1 MRSNLQQ
8 WHKPHQK
15 NKNKVKAL
23 QKAGKGGCMV
33 YLACSTA
40 GAGFTNALMLSDLFR
55 EAASSRCAHLQGIR
69 AESLITM
76 QSCLHL
82 QDDV

>member
-15 NKNKVKAL
+15 SKIKAKAL
-23 QKAGKGGCMV
+23 QKARKGDRMV

-40 GAGFTNALMLSDLFR
+40 GAGFTIALMLSDLFR
-55 EAASSRCAHLQGIR
+55 EAGSQCTHLQGII

-82 QDDV
+82 QDNV

>member
-1 MRSNLQQ
+1 
-8 WHKPHQK
+8 
-15 NKNKVKAL
+15 
-23 QKAGKGGCMV
+23 MV

-40 GAGFTNALMLSDLFR
+40 GAGFTIALMLSDLFR
-55 EAASSRCAHLQGIR
+55 EAASSRCTHLQGII

-76 QSCLHL
+76 QSCLHF